1 MGSVLQRVC
10 SVCAAWGLRISE
22 SGVCVCVA
30 QRSTSRDRQRWGGW
44 AVRVWGGSLCVLS
57 VIWRGK
63 AAVSIL

>member
-10 SVCAAWGLRISE
+10 SVGAPNF
-22 SGVCVCVA
+22 GVRCVCVA